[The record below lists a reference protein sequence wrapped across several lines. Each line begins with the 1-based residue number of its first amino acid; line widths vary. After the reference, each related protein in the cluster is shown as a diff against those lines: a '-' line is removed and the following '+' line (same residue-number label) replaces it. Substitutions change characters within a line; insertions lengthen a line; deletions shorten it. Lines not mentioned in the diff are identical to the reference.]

1 MHRGAYFRG
10 MTTGKAEAMDEVT
23 EVGMLD
29 VMEKLAAVAK
39 SLELAAERMM
49 QQQVELAAAAEGT
62 VGRIVATVESARE
75 AELARRL
82 EEAETRIAQLSASAG
97 RKTVT
102 AGTANMLAK
111 RGVELDR
118 VEAGALDAALVG
130 LSVEQRIAVKA
141 ELMRAGLV

>member
-1 MHRGAYFRG
+1 M
-10 MTTGKAEAMDEVT
+10 EEVAME
-23 EVGMLD
+23 
-29 VMEKLAAVAK
+29 VMEAGAMEVMERLAAVATA
-39 SLELAAERMM
+39 LELAMDRML

-82 EEAETRIAQLSASAG
+82 EEAEAKIAQLTASAG
-97 RKTVT
+97 RKTVS
-102 AGTANMLAK
+102 AGTVNMLAK
-111 RGVELDR
+111 RGVELER
-118 VEAGALDAALVG
+118 VDAGALDAALVG